1 MVREMSFESALAF
14 TLTEEGGY
22 SDDKRDR
29 GGQTNYGIT
38 QRTLD
43 VFNVTHGLPKESVH
57 DIDRDKAALVY
68 QLNYWTPAHCA
79 AMPDKLGM
87 CVFDFAVNSGVH
99 QALATLQTC
108 LGSGPD
114 GRWGL
119 KTAAVLASY
128 LDKIGLEPL
137 LNSYLDARRDFCQ
150 DIVERNPGQ
159 HIFLADWE
167 KRVNEL
173 QEAIST

>member
-1 MVREMSFESALAF
+1 MTLQSALAF
-14 TLTEEGGY
+14 TLSQEGGY
-22 SDDKRDR
+22 SDNPRDH
-29 GGQTNYGIT
+29 GGATNFGIT
-38 QRTLD
+38 QRTYD
-43 VFNVTHGLPKESVH
+43 AWNTSHGIALQPVR
-57 DIDRDKAALVY
+57 DIDRDMVDAIY
-68 QLNYWTPAHCA
+68 QANYWTPAHCA

-108 LGSGPD
+108 LGTGPD
-114 GRWGL
+114 GRWGP
-119 KTAAVLASY
+119 KTASLVSA
-128 LDKIGLEPL
+128 LDQDAETALVA
-137 LNSYLDARRDFCQ
+137 SYLDARRDFLQ

-173 QEAIST
+173 QEAIAT

>member
-1 MVREMSFESALAF
+1 MSFETALAF
-14 TLTEEGGY
+14 TLGQEGGF
-22 SDDKRDR
+22 SDNPRDH
-29 GGQTNYGIT
+29 GGSTNMGIT

-43 VFNVTHGLPKESVH
+43 AFNATHGLPKESVH

-108 LGSGPD
+108 LGTGPD
-114 GRWGL
+114 GRWGP
-119 KTAAVLASY
+119 KTAALVSAIDRDAETALVV
-128 LDKIGLEPL
+128 
-137 LNSYLDARRDFCQ
+137 SYLDARRDFLQ

-159 HIFLADWE
+159 HVFLTGWLR
-167 KRVNEL
+167 RVDAL
-173 QEAIST
+173 QAVIAT

>member
-1 MVREMSFESALAF
+1 VTLQSALAF
-14 TLTEEGGY
+14 TLSQEGGY
-22 SDDKRDR
+22 SDNPRDH
-29 GGQTNYGIT
+29 GGATNFGIT
-38 QRTLD
+38 QRTYD
-43 VFNVTHGLPKESVH
+43 AWNTSHGIALQPVR
-57 DIDRDKAALVY
+57 DIDRDMVDAIY
-68 QLNYWTPAHCA
+68 QANYWTPAHCA

-108 LGSGPD
+108 LGTGPD
-114 GRWGL
+114 GRWGP
-119 KTAAVLASY
+119 KTASLVSA
-128 LDKIGLEPL
+128 LDQDAETALVA
-137 LNSYLDARRDFCQ
+137 SYLDARRDFLQ

-173 QEAIST
+173 QEAIAT

>member
-1 MVREMSFESALAF
+1 MSFETALAF
-14 TLTEEGGY
+14 TLGQEGGY
-22 SDDKRDR
+22 VDNPRDH
-29 GGQTNYGIT
+29 GGATAYGIT
-38 QRTLD
+38 QRTYD
-43 VFNVTHGLPKESVH
+43 AWNTSHGMALQPVR
-57 DIDRDKAALVY
+57 DIDRDMVDAIY
-68 QLNYWTPAHCA
+68 QANYWTPAHCA

-108 LGSGPD
+108 LGTGPD
-114 GRWGL
+114 GRWGP
-119 KTAAVLASY
+119 KTASLVSA
-128 LDKIGLEPL
+128 LDQDAETALVA
-137 LNSYLDARRDFCQ
+137 SYLDARRDFLQ

-173 QEAIST
+173 QEAIAT